1 MKRGP
6 QKISAKA
13 RNLSRRQMLGLM
25 ESTAAAAAL
34 AGCAPGQSGSQQ
46 TASFT
51 TQAATTG
58 GRTGASAKTTGAATK
73 ATPSCVLTPEVTEGP
88 YYLDLLKIRDD
99 ITENMKGVPLQLRT
113 TVVNTA
119 DDCAPLKH
127 AAVDIWHCNATGDYS
142 GFTGAESASNP
153 GGNAV
158 SQGAPPQGAPPTG
171 LPPDGAG
178 GAQPTD
184 NKTFLRGVQL
194 TDKDG
199 VAEFETI
206 YPGWYQGHALHIH
219 LKMHE
224 GGKTSGKTY
233 EGGHVSHTGQLFFP
247 EDVTE
252 RVAAVKPYS
261 SHTIDRVR
269 NSEDNIFQKAGDGS
283 IVKLTGSVKEGFVAE
298 ITLGVN
304 PNSTPDP
311 AGVDAGGTPPSLP
324 STGGQTS

>member
-1 MKRGP
+1 MRRDPEKNPARD
-6 QKISAKA
+6 
-13 RNLSRRQMLGLM
+13 RNLSRRQLLGLM
-25 ESTAAAAAL
+25 GSAGVATL

-46 TASFT
+46 KANFT
-51 TQAATTG
+51 NQAATTG
-58 GRTGASAKTTGAATK
+58 KTTGTTAK

-99 ITENMKGVPLQLRT
+99 ITGDMKGVPLQLRT

-127 AAVDIWHCNATGDYS
+127 AAVDIWHCNAVGDYS
-142 GFTGAESASNP
+142 GFTGAESAGNP
-153 GGNAV
+153 GENAAP
-158 SQGAPPQGAPPTG
+158 QGAPPQGAPPAG
-171 LPPDGAG
+171 PPAG
-178 GAQPTD
+178 GGGSAQPTD

-206 YPGWYQGHALHIH
+206 YPGWYMGRALHIH
-219 LKMHE
+219 LKVHE
-224 GGKTSGKTY
+224 GGKASGKTY

-247 EDVTE
+247 EAVTE
-252 RVAAVKPYS
+252 QVAAVKPYS
-261 SHTIDRVR
+261 SHDIERVR
-269 NSEDNIFQKAGDGS
+269 NSEDSIFQQAGDGS

-298 ITLGVN
+298 ITLGIN

-311 AGVDAGGTPPSLP
+311 AGMGAEGAPPALP
-324 STGGQTS
+324 DTGGVRP